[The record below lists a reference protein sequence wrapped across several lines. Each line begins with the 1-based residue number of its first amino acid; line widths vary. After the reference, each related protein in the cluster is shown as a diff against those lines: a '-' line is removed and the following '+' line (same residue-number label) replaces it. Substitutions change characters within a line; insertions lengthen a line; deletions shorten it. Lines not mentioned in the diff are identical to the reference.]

1 MARPGQADVYETNVQ
16 PYIAQIS
23 EWYQT
28 MTLQQIA
35 QKLGI
40 NKSTLCRYRNQ
51 HPELDKAL
59 TIGRSQLVEELRS
72 ALKRRALGYDYV
84 EVKQEK
90 AVDEDTGML
99 VVIKETT
106 TTKHVPPDLGSA
118 HVLLKNL
125 DPNWHDADMITIKQR
140 AQDLKIKQQKADSA
154 EW

>member
-1 MARPGQADVYETNVQ
+1 MARPGQADVYETNVE
-16 PYIAQIS
+16 PHLADIS

-35 QKLGI
+35 QKLSI

-59 TIGRSQLVEELRS
+59 TVGRTKLVEELRS
-72 ALKRRALGYDYV
+72 ALKRRALGYDWI

-90 AVDEDTGML
+90 AIDEDTGLL
-99 VVIKETT
+99 VVVKETS

-140 AQDLKIKQQKADSA
+140 NQELKIKQQKADSA